1 MSLNAE
7 ICRLLE
13 RAKPLRRLPADEAED
28 AGLGKLVEEINAL
41 RKVEADAEH
50 EAALASIKANL
61 GPAPEWVD
69 SYSPSLELSQAVERV
84 PAQLPEKRKPGRPKK
99 AD

>member
-1 MSLNAE
+1 MTVSAE
-7 ICRLLE
+7 ISRLLE

-41 RKVEADAEH
+41 RKAEADAADRAFLDAVK
-50 EAALASIKANL
+50 AALMPPDVEEGA
-61 GPAPEWVD
+61 D
-69 SYSPSLELSQAVERV
+69 AVE
-84 PAQLPEKRKPGRPKK
+84 PKRKPGRPKK

>member
-28 AGLGKLVEEINAL
+28 AGLGKLVEQINAL
-41 RKVEADAEH
+41 RKIEADAERD
-50 EAALASIKANL
+50 ASLASIKAALTPDELYDNT
-61 GPAPEWVD
+61 PE
-69 SYSPSLELSQAVERV
+69 AVALR
-84 PAQLPEKRKPGRPKK
+84 AQIAAQPRPLPTRRPGRPRK

>member
-28 AGLGKLVEEINAL
+28 AGLGKLVEQINAL
-41 RKVEADAEH
+41 RKVEADAER
-50 EAALASIKANL
+50 EASLASIKANL
-61 GPAPEWVD
+61 GAADAPDPGE
-69 SYSPSLELSQAVERV
+69 
-84 PAQLPEKRKPGRPKK
+84 RKPGRPRK